1 MGACLSC
8 IRPEADDDLV
18 DHHERTPLLAGA
30 GLKPDEFDD
39 LVRREELE
47 EIVATLTENLIDVT
61 TFLVDE
67 EEDGEEVGDFTQDT
81 STLEVAAKPT
91 PNGHGIALDED
102 ELLELEE
109 DPVPHPSVRLSPLQR
124 QALLDLGRQVN
135 EVLSRD
141 VITPTGPLV
150 LNLLAVA

>member
-8 IRPEADDDLV
+8 IRPDTDDDLV

-67 EEDGEEVGDFTQDT
+67 EDEEGGDYTQDT
-81 STLEVAAKPT
+81 STLEVAAVKPT
-91 PNGHGIALDED
+91 PNGHGLGLDED

-124 QALLDLGRQVN
+124 QALLDLGRQVD